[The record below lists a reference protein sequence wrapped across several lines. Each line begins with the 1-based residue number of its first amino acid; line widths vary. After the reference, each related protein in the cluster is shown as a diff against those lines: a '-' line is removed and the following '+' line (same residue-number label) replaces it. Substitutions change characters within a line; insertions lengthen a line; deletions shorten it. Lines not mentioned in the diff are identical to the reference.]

1 MAEGDVRW
9 GRGGF
14 SMVSS
19 SERGMPLYGVM
30 KSWYDKR
37 KRKADLIGLIRGLDA
52 APESAKTV
60 AVILF

>member
-1 MAEGDVRW
+1 
-9 GRGGF
+9 
-14 SMVSS
+14 MVSS

-30 KSWYDKR
+30 KSWYGKR

>member
-1 MAEGDVRW
+1 
-9 GRGGF
+9 
-14 SMVSS
+14 MVSS

-30 KSWYDKR
+30 KSWYEKR

-52 APESAKTV
+52 PPESAKTV